1 MHPYRPLQA
10 TMHGNDEVAVRP
22 PFHSLLFGRAA
33 THLEPHAVLR
43 NPQSGEK
50 RPGGYRQSTG

>member
-1 MHPYRPLQA
+1 MHPHRPVRA
-10 TMHGNDEVAVRP
+10 TMQGNDEVAVRP
-22 PFHSLLFGRAA
+22 PFHSLLFGWAA

-50 RPGGYRQSTG
+50 RPSGFRQSIG